1 MKNIKSI
8 LTNSISIIIGILI
21 YVFLSQNFFSYSVN
35 VAGTPTTGA
44 QTGYQ
49 LIRQLFEGGDST
61 MTSTCMVVSLF
72 IISIFAGLVIIC
84 SIYNLLTNLNVI
96 KINNEKLNKGINI
109 TNIVLAGL
117 VAIFA
122 IIAISCTAG
131 YLNNGLDM
139 SIATTATESLT
150 QMGTTVTPEYV
161 LQNLMTN
168 YNANIGWA
176 NITNLVLSIV
186 LVCPVVLSYVFDRKD
201 R

>member
-35 VAGTPTTGA
+35 IAGAPTTGT

-72 IISIFAGLVIIC
+72 IISILAGLVIIC

-96 KINNEKLNKGINI
+96 KVNNEKLNKGFNV
-109 TNIVLAGL
+109 TNIVLASL

-122 IIAISCTAG
+122 IVAISCTAG

-139 SIATTATESLT
+139 SIATTATESLA
-150 QMGTTVTPEYV
+150 QMGMTVTPEYV

-186 LVCPVVLSYVFDRKD
+186 LVCPVVLSFVFDRKD

>member
-109 TNIVLAGL
+109 THIVLASL

-150 QMGTTVTPEYV
+150 QMGMTVTPEYV

-176 NITNLVLSIV
+176 NITNLVLSIA

>member
-109 TNIVLAGL
+109 TNIVLASL

-161 LQNLMTN
+161 LQNLITN

>member
-35 VAGTPTTGA
+35 IAGAPTTGT

-72 IISIFAGLVIIC
+72 IISILAGLVIIC

-96 KINNEKLNKGINI
+96 KVNNEKLNKGINI
-109 TNIVLAGL
+109 THIVLASL

-150 QMGTTVTPEYV
+150 QMGMTVTPEYV
-161 LQNLMTN
+161 LQNLMTG
-168 YNANIGWA
+168 YTTNIGWA

-186 LVCPVVLSYVFDRKD
+186 LVCPVVLSFVFDRKD

>member
-35 VAGTPTTGA
+35 VAGTSTTGA

-72 IISIFAGLVIIC
+72 IISILAGLAIIC

-96 KINNEKLNKGINI
+96 KVNNEKLNKGFNI
-109 TNIVLAGL
+109 TNIVLASL

-150 QMGTTVTPEYV
+150 QMGMTVTPEYV

-176 NITNLVLSIV
+176 NITNLVLSIA

>member
-109 TNIVLAGL
+109 TNIILASL
-117 VAIFA
+117 IAIFA

-150 QMGTTVTPEYV
+150 QMGMTVTPEYV

-176 NITNLVLSIV
+176 NITNLVLSIA

>member
-35 VAGTPTTGA
+35 VAGTSTTGA

-150 QMGTTVTPEYV
+150 QMGMTVTPEYV

-186 LVCPVVLSYVFDRKD
+186 LICPVVLSYVFDRKD

>member
-72 IISIFAGLVIIC
+72 IISILAGLVIIC

-96 KINNEKLNKGINI
+96 KVNNEKLNKGFNV
-109 TNIVLAGL
+109 TNIVLASL

-122 IIAISCTAG
+122 IVAISCTAG

-139 SIATTATESLT
+139 SIATTATESLA
-150 QMGTTVTPEYV
+150 QMGMTVTPEYV
-161 LQNLMTN
+161 LQNLMTG
-168 YNANIGWA
+168 YTTNIGWA

>member
-35 VAGTPTTGA
+35 VAGTSTTGA

-150 QMGTTVTPEYV
+150 QMGMTVTPEYV